1 MIELKKIAGG
11 HKMTRIE
18 FIGWCIVIIG
28 IVMNTILNVIREKH
42 TWQNQQILV
51 DEIEALRL
59 ELKERDKK

>member
-1 MIELKKIAGG
+1 
-11 HKMTRIE
+11 MTMIE

-42 TWQNQQILV
+42 TRQNQQILV